1 MVDKIYNKHG
11 GCVKETE
18 HLTFLYI
25 FFNNHCYH
33 KFCSNQ
39 HSYKNFFYI
48 FQEKLKGYNFPVYST
63 ERCPGNETEWNQ
75 RSSALNCTEKRGY
88 MCFPNQN
95 FTELLE
101 FCYTQPFTHIEAG
114 KQNWQLYKLSSYN
127 SSWLKINIQCS
138 HNTNTS

>member
-1 MVDKIYNKHG
+1 MWKRPNIW
-11 GCVKETE
+11 
-18 HLTFLYI
+18 LFLYFFLITIVTINFAQINIHIKTFFI
-25 FFNNHCYH
+25 F
-33 KFCSNQ
+33 
-39 HSYKNFFYI
+39 